1 MILSDLLGTEVREAD
16 GTAVGRVIDARF
28 RLEGNTSP
36 SQARL
41 VGLIVSR
48 GAIASYLGYERTAA
62 SRPVLLDK
70 LLRALHRGSFLVLWQ
85 DIERIEEH
93 RVLLRAGYE
102 RRSSVLPAEG
112 RGVSA

>member
-1 MILSDLLGTEVREAD
+1 MILSDLLGTEVHEAD
-16 GTAVGRVIDARF
+16 GTRVGRVIDARF

-48 GAIASYLGYERTAA
+48 GAYSSYLGYERTTA

-70 LLRALHRGSFLVLWQ
+70 LLRALHRGSFLVLW
-85 DIERIEEH
+85 DDLERIEEH

-102 RRSSVLPAEG
+102 RHPSTLAPETEEG
-112 RGVSA
+112 S